1 VVPVRPLVDRLR
13 LIDYFD
19 GCGTSHLIFG
29 LMPMWLSRLATIVTM
44 VLLAL
49 AQLLLGPLK

>member
-1 VVPVRPLVDRLR
+1 VPVWLLVDRLR
-13 LIDYFD
+13 PIGYFD

-49 AQLLLGPLK
+49 AQLLLEPLK